1 MNPATPGNKEVDQF
15 LIDFIDSIPHLE
27 SLLLLWNDRPHPW
40 TVERVAARLYVEP
53 DAARRILQDLAREAL
68 IEPVPGSAEQYRYQP
83 GSDQEEHLIAAVDAT
98 YRRELLRV
106 TTMIHSKGPSAVRAF
121 ARAFR
126 FKKERD

>member
-1 MNPATPGNKEVDQF
+1 MNPETPGTKEVDQF
-15 LIDFIDSIPHLE
+15 LVDFIESIPHLE
-27 SLLLLWNDRPHPW
+27 SLLLLWNDRPNPW
-40 TVERVAARLYVEP
+40 TVDRVASRLYVGP
-53 DAARRILQDLAREAL
+53 DTARRILQDLAREAL
-68 IEPVPGSAEQYRYQP
+68 IESMAGSPEQYRYQP
-83 GSDQEEHLIAAVDAT
+83 GSEEEERLIAAVDAT